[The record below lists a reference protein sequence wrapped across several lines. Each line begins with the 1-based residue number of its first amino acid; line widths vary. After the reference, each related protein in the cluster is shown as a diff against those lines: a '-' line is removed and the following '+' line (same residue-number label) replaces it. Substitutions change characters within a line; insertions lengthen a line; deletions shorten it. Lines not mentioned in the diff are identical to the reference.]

1 MEKLTYKY
9 TTYLAG
15 SIESDIE
22 NGGTLWR
29 AKLTPR
35 LNELGIKVLDPCVL
49 EEIKVNCGSKEMREK
64 LTGWKSA
71 GWWDKFMDAMD
82 KIWIGDVNAPGDFE
96 CVRQS
101 TFIIMYLSL
110 KIPTS
115 GTKYEMI
122 EALKSKIPIYCVTP
136 DVKLEIN
143 NSDLWCIMKS
153 CGVKNPDECI
163 FPTFNKLLE
172 FLKENY
178 K

>member
-1 MEKLTYKY
+1 MDKSIYKY
-9 TTYLAG
+9 TTYVAG
-15 SIESDIE
+15 PIESDEE
-22 NGGTLWR
+22 NGGALWR
-29 AKLTPR
+29 AKLTPK
-35 LNELGIKVLDPCVL
+35 LNEIGIKVLDPCVL
-49 EEIKVNCGSKEMREK
+49 EAVKVGCDSRTLREK
-64 LTGWKSA
+64 LIGWKKA

-82 KIWIGDVNAPGDFE
+82 KIWIGDINAPGDFE

-101 TFIIMYLSL
+101 NFMIMYANL

-122 EALKSKIPIYCVTP
+122 EALKAKIPIYCVTP
-136 DVKLEIN
+136 DVKLEMN

-153 CGVKNPDECI
+153 CGAQNPDECI